1 MQTVNIPALSSF
13 PDTPRM
19 LGATGR
25 RGIWAAVS
33 RTRLTD
39 EAGTDEAGT
48 AVHGE
53 SSWGRRARGC
63 PREVGE
69 TARPRGSEGA
79 GGDGAAAGVRGSGGD
94 GVVAGSEGAEGDGA
108 AAGVRGSWGRLRG
121 RGVRGSWVRNRETS
135 VSRRGR
141 WRLTAMEKW
150 RNPGAAQ
157 VRRTLGRRRLWRNGG
172 GPRNPREAPQVS
184 VMEKWLATG
193 SVRGHREN
201 RRREMGQ
208 VEGKL
213 RANVRA

>member
-141 WRLTAMEKW
+141 WRLTAMEKSW
-150 RNPGAAQ
+150 GGAGPTNPGEAA
-157 VRRTLGRRRLWRNGG
+157 
-172 GPRNPREAPQVS
+172 A
-184 VMEKWLATG
+184 MEKW
-193 SVRGHREN
+193 
-201 RRREMGQ
+201 RRSKEP
-208 VEGKL
+208 
-213 RANVRA
+213 

>member
-79 GGDGAAAGVRGSGGD
+79 G
-94 GVVAGSEGAEGDGA
+94 GDGA